1 MYAAGLLSQETGA
14 AGAYFAAGSQMMNGV
29 STASDFYFS
38 GSLFGGKYPA
48 FGANLSLEEIADRY
62 GLSE

>member
-14 AGAYFAAGSQMMNGV
+14 AGVYFAASSQMMNG
-29 STASDFYFS
+29 ASAVNDFYFS

-48 FGANLSLEEIADRY
+48 FGADLTLEEIADRY